1 MYYAG
6 QSGIAGAV
14 GNLAGVSFPIRG
26 GASVGRPLLPNQKE
40 LKGDKRD
47 PSFPPEEA
55 IPLRLPLAGIPGS
68 SNLPGAVGNMQ
79 GVANATFFG
88 GPQIADANFAPK
100 TEGRYSYPPGME
112 GVVDVAYPA
121 GSTKYGQPINSP
133 VHPGRPMEMNRAE
146 FEGLQ
151 RVRQGLDSVPAN
163 FQNKMVY

>member
-1 MYYAG
+1 
-6 QSGIAGAV
+6 
-14 GNLAGVSFPIRG
+14 GNLAGVSFPINESSRTRQIRG
-26 GASVGRPLLPNQKE
+26 IRNLQEGAAGAEKEAAEQMLRRLGGPQLPTVT
-40 LKGDKRD
+40 
-47 PSFPPEEA
+47 A
-55 IPLRLPLAGIPGS
+55 PGS

-121 GSTKYGQPINSP
+121 GSPKYGQPINSP

>member
-55 IPLRLPLAGIPGS
+55 IPLRLPLAVIPGS

-79 GVANATFFG
+79 GVANAGFYG
-88 GPQIADANFAPK
+88 GPQFNQ
-100 TEGRYSYPPGME
+100 PGNVSLPN
-112 GVVDVAYPA
+112 GFV
-121 GSTKYGQPINSP
+121 
-133 VHPGRPMEMNRAE
+133 
-146 FEGLQ
+146 
-151 RVRQGLDSVPAN
+151 
-163 FQNKMVY
+163 NKMVS

>member
-55 IPLRLPLAGIPGS
+55 IPLRLPLAGIPG
-68 SNLPGAVGNMQ
+68 
-79 GVANATFFG
+79 
-88 GPQIADANFAPK
+88 GPQFNQ
-100 TEGRYSYPPGME
+100 PGNVSLPN
-112 GVVDVAYPA
+112 GFV
-121 GSTKYGQPINSP
+121 
-133 VHPGRPMEMNRAE
+133 
-146 FEGLQ
+146 
-151 RVRQGLDSVPAN
+151 
-163 FQNKMVY
+163 NKMVS

>member
-26 GASVGRPLLPNQKE
+26 GASVGKPLLPNQKE

>member
-55 IPLRLPLAGIPGS
+55 IPLRLPLVLPMQVSTAGLS
-68 SNLPGAVGNMQ
+68 STSRG
-79 GVANATFFG
+79 T
-88 GPQIADANFAPK
+88 
-100 TEGRYSYPPGME
+100 
-112 GVVDVAYPA
+112 
-121 GSTKYGQPINSP
+121 
-133 VHPGRPMEMNRAE
+133 
-146 FEGLQ
+146 
-151 RVRQGLDSVPAN
+151 
-163 FQNKMVY
+163 

>member
-6 QSGIAGAV
+6 QSGIAGAI

-26 GASVGRPLLPNQKE
+26 GASVGKPLLPNQKE

-68 SNLPGAVGNMQ
+68 SNLPGAIGNMQ

-121 GSTKYGQPINSP
+121 DSSKYGQPINSP
-133 VHPGRPMEMNRAE
+133 VHPGRPIEMNRAE

>member
-26 GASVGRPLLPNQKE
+26 GASVGKPLLPNQKE

-55 IPLRLPLAGIPGS
+55 IPLQLPLASIPGS

>member
-79 GVANATFFG
+79 GVANAGLYG
-88 GPQIADANFAPK
+88 GPQFNQ
-100 TEGRYSYPPGME
+100 PGN
-112 GVVDVAYPA
+112 V
-121 GSTKYGQPINSP
+121 SS
-133 VHPGRPMEMNRAE
+133 
-146 FEGLQ
+146 
-151 RVRQGLDSVPAN
+151 
-163 FQNKMVY
+163 